1 MPIRETRLGGE
12 QRSRTRLAIAP
23 PRDRKRKRGGREADK
38 AAMASVP
45 RERPVKER
53 TDAGRQQS
61 IVCEGG
67 VISQGRVK
75 GGGFA

>member
-1 MPIRETRLGGE
+1 
-12 QRSRTRLAIAP
+12 
-23 PRDRKRKRGGREADK
+23 
-38 AAMASVP
+38 MASVP